1 MKIVFISHL
10 AHSQGGAQG
19 VLVDLIKGLKQYYPE
34 YQIYIIFP
42 KKGDLIDICSP
53 YINGYKIIKQPWWI
67 IPGKKI
73 KCHTAIGRFF
83 RILIRAV
90 VQLVPVQKMEQSET
104 AAVRWNCTMLR

>member
-67 IPGKKI
+67 IPGKKNQMPYSNR
-73 KCHTAIGRFF
+73 TFF
-83 RILIRAV
+83 SV
-90 VQLVPVQKMEQSET
+90 
-104 AAVRWNCTMLR
+104 

>member
-67 IPGKKI
+67 IPGKKY

-83 RILIRAV
+83 RIVKYAIKTLQYLRKYSQILSLLI
-90 VQLVPVQKMEQSET
+90 L
-104 AAVRWNCTMLR
+104 

>member
-42 KKGDLIDICSP
+42 KKRGL
-53 YINGYKIIKQPWWI
+53 N
-67 IPGKKI
+67 
-73 KCHTAIGRFF
+73 
-83 RILIRAV
+83 
-90 VQLVPVQKMEQSET
+90 
-104 AAVRWNCTMLR
+104 

>member
-67 IPGKKI
+67 IPGKKNQMPYSNRTFFPYSEI
-73 KCHTAIGRFF
+73 CYKNFTISSKNTARFCHY
-83 RILIRAV
+83 
-90 VQLVPVQKMEQSET
+90 
-104 AAVRWNCTMLR
+104 